1 MANNPTLDDALRE
14 AGLEP
19 AKPLDLVGAGK
30 LQRFRVAGDKPGSR
44 NGWIVFR
51 DDGACA
57 SASFGSWKTGIT
69 AHWTAKPWDQLRKI
83 DREVVKQARQ
93 AAQAQLEAETAAK
106 QAEARTKATRLWDR
120 ARPAADDG
128 HPYLQKKRVRGYGA
142 RILREALL
150 VPLRDV
156 DGTLQNLQFIYPDGT
171 KRFLTGG
178 RVKGC
183 YCPIGRPSAS
193 MLLAE
198 GFATGAT
205 LHQATGEAVAV
216 CFSAGNL
223 QAVASLLRRKFPGLQ
238 FVLCADNDT
247 ATPGNPG
254 LSAAVAAARAV
265 GGVVAV
271 PRLWEVRT

>member
-1 MANNPTLDDALRE
+1 MASNPTIHDALRD

-19 AKPLDLVGAGK
+19 AKSLDLVGGGK
-30 LQRFRVAGDKPGSR
+30 LQRFRVAGDKPGSL

-57 SASFGSWKTGIT
+57 SASFGSWKTGGT
-69 AHWTAKPWDQLRKI
+69 SHWTAKPWAQLRKI
-83 DREVVKQARQ
+83 DREAVKQARQ

-106 QAEARTKATRLWDR
+106 HAEARAKATRLWDR
-120 ARPAADDG
+120 AKPATDA
-128 HPYLQKKRVRGYGA
+128 HPYLQKKRVRGYGT
-142 RILREALL
+142 RVLRDALL

-156 DGTLQNLQFIYPDGT
+156 EGTLQNLQFIHPDGT
-171 KRFLTGG
+171 KRFLAGG
-178 RVKGC
+178 KVKGC
-183 YCPIGRPSAS
+183 YFAIGRPSAS

-198 GFATGAT
+198 GLATGAT

-254 LSAAVAAARAV
+254 LRAAVEAARAV

-271 PRLWEVRT
+271 PRLWEVRA

>member
-1 MANNPTLDDALRE
+1 MANNPTIHDALRD

-19 AKPLDLVGAGK
+19 AKSLDLVGGGK
-30 LQRFRVAGDKPGSR
+30 LQRFRVAGDKPGSL

-83 DREVVKQARQ
+83 DREAVKQARQ

-106 QAEARTKATRLWDR
+106 QAEARSKATRLWDR
-120 ARPAADDG
+120 ARPATDA
-128 HPYLQKKRVRGYGA
+128 HPYLQKKRVRGYGT
-142 RILREALL
+142 RVLREALL
-150 VPLRDV
+150 IPLRDV
-156 DGTLQNLQFIYPDGT
+156 EGTLQNLQFIYPDGK

-223 QAVASLLRRKFPGLQ
+223 QAVASLLRRKFPSLQ

-254 LSAAVAAARAV
+254 LRAAVEAARAV

-271 PRLWEVRT
+271 PRLWEVRA